1 MRVIRI
7 VLILLVA
14 YVGVVV
20 AFESLIGF
28 FQPAGDGTLVITTTD
43 GEGNRNDRVLSSV
56 QSDGRLYVSANHW
69 PRAWYRQARAHPE
82 VQVTIDGKRGEYRAV
97 PVTGAEHDR
106 LMAEHGHP
114 LVFLFLTGF
123 PPREFVRLDPR

>member
-1 MRVIRI
+1 
-7 VLILLVA
+7 
-14 YVGVVV
+14 
-20 AFESLIGF
+20 
-28 FQPAGDGTLVITTTD
+28 
-43 GEGNRNDRVLSSV
+43 
-56 QSDGRLYVSANHW
+56 
-69 PRAWYRQARAHPE
+69 
-82 VQVTIDGKRGEYRAV
+82 VQVTIDGKRGEYLAV